1 MEAVGI
7 EPYCQR
13 YAHPTRTLGFP
24 ADRYRTHGTRSLTH
38 VPCSTLQS
46 PCSPWALVTMW
57 SSVISAEAPVTPIPF
72 ECAAARV
79 PSERAG
85 PPITIPF
92 LNVPVAVEAQARP
105 WLAHERLRRG
115 SLIPVLPSSGYQ
127 TSGNS
132 LYRVSAA

>member
-1 MEAVGI
+1 MRQPYADTRFSAYRFQRRAVR
-7 EPYCQR
+7 P
-13 YAHPTRTLGFP
+13 
-24 ADRYRTHGTRSLTH
+24 LTD
-38 VPCSTLQS
+38 VPCGARE
-46 PCSPWALVTMW
+46 SPWLSCALVTMW

-85 PPITIPF
+85 LPITIPF

-105 WLAHERLRRG
+105 WLARKRLRRG